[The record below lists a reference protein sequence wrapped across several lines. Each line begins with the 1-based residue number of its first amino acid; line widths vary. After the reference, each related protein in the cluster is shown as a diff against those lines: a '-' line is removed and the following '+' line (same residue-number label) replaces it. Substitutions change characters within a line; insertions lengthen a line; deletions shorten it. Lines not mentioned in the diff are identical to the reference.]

1 MKEAGMTGPASQ
13 ELLPPA
19 ASIRRLAVSESG
31 FVFDPY
37 SGRSFTVNETG
48 IAILRALQQEL
59 SLDGLREQLAADF
72 EVAPQTLERDL
83 SEFLRSLKDQLT

>member
-1 MKEAGMTGPASQ
+1 MSAKELEPMLPSAS
-13 ELLPPA
+13 
-19 ASIRRLAVSESG
+19 SIRRLAISESG

-48 IAILRALQQEL
+48 IAVLKALQQEQ
-59 SLDGLREQLAADF
+59 SLDGIRAQLATDF

-83 SEFLRSLKDQLT
+83 SEFLGSLRNQLG

>member
-1 MKEAGMTGPASQ
+1 MSAKDLEPMLPSAS
-13 ELLPPA
+13 
-19 ASIRRLAVSESG
+19 SIRRLAISESG

-48 IAILRALQQEL
+48 IAVLKALQQEQ
-59 SLDGLREQLAADF
+59 SLDGIRAQLATDF

-83 SEFLRSLKDQLT
+83 SEFLGSLRNQLG

>member
-1 MKEAGMTGPASQ
+1 MSAKEFEPMLPSAS
-13 ELLPPA
+13 
-19 ASIRRLAVSESG
+19 SIRRLAISESG

-48 IAILRALQQEL
+48 IAVLKALQQEQ
-59 SLDGLREQLAADF
+59 SLDGIRAQLATDF

-83 SEFLRSLKDQLT
+83 SEFLGSLRNQLG

>member
-1 MKEAGMTGPASQ
+1 MSAKELEPMLPSAS
-13 ELLPPA
+13 
-19 ASIRRLAVSESG
+19 SIRRLAISESG

-48 IAILRALQQEL
+48 IAVLKALQQEQ
-59 SLDGLREQLAADF
+59 SLDGLRAQLATDF

-83 SEFLRSLKDQLT
+83 SEFLGSLRNQLG

>member
-1 MKEAGMTGPASQ
+1 MHELPG
-13 ELLPPA
+13 ERLLPSA

-31 FVFDPY
+31 FVFDPS

-48 IAILRALQQEL
+48 IAVLRALQQEL
-59 SLDGLREQLAADF
+59 GLDVIRRQLAADF

-83 SEFLRSLKDQLT
+83 SEFLVTLRDQLS